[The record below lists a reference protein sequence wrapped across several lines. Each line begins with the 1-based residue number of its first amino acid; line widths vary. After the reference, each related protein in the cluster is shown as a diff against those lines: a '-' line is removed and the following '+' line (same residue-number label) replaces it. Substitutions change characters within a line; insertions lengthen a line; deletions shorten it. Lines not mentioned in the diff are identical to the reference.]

1 MTEELL
7 NKRIGWAYNAL
18 EWSYH
23 YKSDWGIEY
32 WSEVIRKL
40 LEMKPEVTYH

>member
-7 NKRIGWAYNAL
+7 DKRIQWAYNAL

-23 YKSDWGIEY
+23 YETDWGIKY
-32 WSEVIRKL
+32 WSGVLKKL
-40 LEMKPEVTYH
+40 LAMKPPTYH